1 MLFGCREME
10 RQKEEIIDVSKKIVE
25 NINSMSFVSF
35 DDEQVRSLMMIRELA
50 RGIID
55 NKVVQVKYRTYFLVC
70 FLFFVF

>member
-35 DDEQVRSLMMIRELA
+35 DDKQVRSLMMIRELA